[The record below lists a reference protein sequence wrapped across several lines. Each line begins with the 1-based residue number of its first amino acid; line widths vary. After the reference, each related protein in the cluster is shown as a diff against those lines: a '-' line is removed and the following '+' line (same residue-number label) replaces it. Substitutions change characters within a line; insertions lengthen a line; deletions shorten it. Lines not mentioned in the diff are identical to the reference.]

1 MKKIIILLLFT
12 ALLSGCMDKFLK
24 VEPIDFLDGNKF
36 YQTEAQFDLAVNG
49 AYSNLRSLYAGS
61 MWSMGEMRSD
71 NTTYQYNADDR
82 SGADNEQID
91 EFRMN
96 ATSGTSS
103 DCWSTSYNAIAKC
116 NTILNRIS
124 EKTFEKKDR
133 FIGEA
138 HFLRAF
144 YYFNLVR
151 FFGGVPLIT
160 KEVSS
165 SSEAFDLDVRASVDD
180 VYKLIISDLE
190 VAVKNLPVSCNASE
204 LGRATQG
211 AANAVLAEVYMTL
224 HQFDK
229 AIPKLQSII
238 SSGKYILLPDYASV
252 FDINNENNAES
263 IFEIQYIEG
272 TSGQYS
278 NFMYTFVP
286 YNSGTEIIPNGV
298 DAGTGSGWNI
308 PTQDMLDAYEKG
320 DLRKAASLD
329 TTFIDPN
336 NEKMVPY
343 IIKYSSTHAS
353 RYETGNNFPAIR
365 YADVLLMMAE
375 CLNETAYSANGQAAT
390 LINQVR
396 SRAGLQPSMNLSS
409 QADFRTAIAHERQV
423 ELAFEDH
430 RWFDLLRTGKA
441 KEVMAAH
448 GEREKSLKPETVSSS
463 SYSTIKLLYPIPSYQ
478 IQINPKLKQNEEY
491 TANN

>member
-12 ALLSGCMDKFLK
+12 ALLSGCMDSFLK
-24 VEPIDFLDGNKF
+24 VKPIDFLDGNSY
-36 YQTEAQFDLAVNG
+36 YQTEDQFNLAVNG
-49 AYSNLRSLYAGS
+49 AYSNLRSLFTGS
-61 MWSMGEMRSD
+61 MWSMSEMRSD
-71 NTTYQYNADDR
+71 NTSYQYNVDDR

-96 ATSGTSS
+96 ATNGISA

-116 NTILNRIS
+116 NTILNRITDM
-124 EKTFEKKDR
+124 TFDKKDQ

-138 HFLRAF
+138 HFLRAY

-160 KEVSS
+160 KEVGS
-165 SSEAFDLDVRASVDD
+165 SSEAFDLDVKASVDD
-180 VYKLIISDLE
+180 VYKLIVADLE
-190 VAVKNLPVSCNASE
+190 IAVKNLPDSYDSSS

-224 HQFDK
+224 NQFDK
-229 AIPKLQSII
+229 AISPLQSVIA
-238 SSGKYILLPDYASV
+238 SGKYSLLPSYASV

-263 IFEIQYIEG
+263 VFEVQYIEG

-286 YNSGTEIIPNGV
+286 YNSGTTIIPNGV

-329 TTFIDPN
+329 TAFIDPN
-336 NEKMVPY
+336 DGKVVPY
-343 IIKYSSTHAS
+343 VIKYSSTHAT
-353 RYETGNNFPAIR
+353 RYETGNNFPVIR
-365 YADVLLMMAE
+365 YADVLLMLAE
-375 CLNETAYSANGQAAT
+375 CLNETAYSASGQAAT
-390 LINQVR
+390 LLNQVR
-396 SRAGLQPSMNLSS
+396 SRAGLQPATNLNS
-409 QADFRTAIAHERQV
+409 QANFRKAIAHERQV
-423 ELAFEDH
+423 ELEFEDH

-448 GEREKSLKPETVSSS
+448 GLREKQLKPETVSSS
-463 SYSTIKLLYPIPSYQ
+463 SYATIKLLYPIPSYQ
-478 IQINPKLKQNEEY
+478 IQINPKLKQNDEY
-491 TANN
+491 TINN